1 MKKTI
6 VAAAVAALVAAPA
19 AFAEVSISGQINVEF
34 SDNDTGDSSGDY
46 HSDVV
51 LKGSEDLGNGMKAG
65 FVYHLV
71 SDGDGNDAGAVA
83 VGGDTAISLS
93 GDFGTINLGRM
104 EPFVE
109 NKLASVAN
117 IDASEEL
124 DLEFATGGAAESIN
138 AARSDTGIKYVSPNM
153 NGLTIGVE
161 AYADENVGTDDWDTT
176 AVYASYSVGGLT
188 VQVASENNDEAL
200 VGDTTAYSIQYKM
213 GDISVRAVN
222 VDLDSP
228 TANDDAETTVVG
240 ASYTMGNNE
249 FAIGSIV
256 DAKGTNVSAQDG
268 DTIYSLKHSLS
279 KSTSV
284 YLVHF
289 SDDSGTADQT
299 LVGMKHS
306 F

>member
-19 AFAEVSISGQINVEF
+19 AFADVSISGQINVEF
-34 SDNDTGDSSGDY
+34 SDNETGDSSGDY

-71 SDGDGNDAGAVA
+71 SDGDGNDSGAVS

-93 GDFGTINLGRM
+93 GDFGTINAGRM
-104 EPFVE
+104 EPFIE
-109 NKLASVAN
+109 NKIASVAN

-124 DLEFATGGAAESIN
+124 DLEFATGASQSIN
-138 AARSDTGIKYVSPNM
+138 AGRSDTGLKYVSPNM

-176 AVYASYSVGGLT
+176 AVYVSYSMGGLT
-188 VQVASENNDEAL
+188 VQAASESNDEAL
-200 VGDTTAYSIQYKM
+200 VGDTTAYSIQYTM
-213 GDISVRAVN
+213 GDLSVRAVN

-228 TANDDAETTVVG
+228 TAGDDAEETMVG
-240 ASYTMGNNE
+240 ASYTMGSNQ

-256 DAKGTNVSAQDG
+256 DAKGTNVSARDG

-289 SDDSGTADQT
+289 SDDTGTADQT

>member
-34 SDNDTGDSSGDY
+34 SDNETGDSSGDY

-93 GDFGTINLGRM
+93 GDFGTVSAGRM
-104 EPFVE
+104 EPFIE
-109 NKLASVAN
+109 NKLASIAN

-124 DLEFATGGAAESIN
+124 DLEFNPGTGESIN
-138 AARSDTGIKYVSPNM
+138 AGRSDTGVRFVSNNM
-153 NGLTIGVE
+153 NGLTVGVE

-176 AVYASYSVGGLT
+176 AIYVKYSNGGLT
-188 VQVASENNDEAL
+188 VQAASESNEEAL
-200 VGDTTAYSIQYKM
+200 VGDTTAYSIQYAM

-228 TANDDAETTVVG
+228 TAGDDAEETMVG
-240 ASYTMGNNE
+240 ATYTMGSNQ

-256 DAKGTNVSAQDG
+256 DAKGTNVAARDG

-289 SDDSGTADQT
+289 SDDTGTADQT

>member
-71 SDGDGNDAGAVA
+71 SDGDGNDGGAVT
-83 VGGDTAISLS
+83 VGGDTAISLA

-124 DLEFATGGAAESIN
+124 DLEFNPGSGNSIN
-138 AARSDTGIKYVSPNM
+138 AGRSDTGIKYVSPNM

-176 AVYASYSVGGLT
+176 AVYASYSAGGLT

-200 VGDTTAYSIQYKM
+200 VGDTTAYSIQYTM

-228 TANDDAETTVVG
+228 TAGDDAETTVVG
-240 ASYTMGNNE
+240 ATYTMGNNQ

-256 DAKGTNVSAQDG
+256 DAKGANVAARDG

-289 SDDSGTADQT
+289 SDDTGTADQT

>member
-34 SDNDTGDSSGDY
+34 SDNETGDSSGDY

-71 SDGDGNDAGAVA
+71 SDGDGNDSGAVS
-83 VGGDTAISLS
+83 VGGDTAISLA

-124 DLEFATGGAAESIN
+124 DLEFNPGSGNSIN
-138 AARSDTGIKYVSPNM
+138 AGRSDTGIKYVSPNM

-176 AVYASYSVGGLT
+176 AVYASYSAGGLT

-200 VGDTTAYSIQYKM
+200 VGDTTAYSIQYTM

-228 TANDDAETTVVG
+228 TAGDDAETTVVG
-240 ASYTMGNNE
+240 ASYKMGNNE
-249 FAIGSIV
+249 FAIASIV

-289 SDDSGTADQT
+289 SDDTGTADQT

>member
-19 AFAEVSISGQINVEF
+19 AFADVSITGQINVEF
-34 SDNDTGDSSGDY
+34 SDNETGDASGDN
-46 HSDVV
+46 HTDVV
-51 LKGSEDLGNGMKAG
+51 VKGSEDLGNGMKAG
-65 FVYHLV
+65 FVWHMV
-71 SDGDGNDAGAVA
+71 SDGNGGTDTFAVA
-83 VGGDTAISLS
+83 GDKRIDLS
-93 GDFGTINLGRM
+93 GDFGTISAGRM

-124 DLEFATGGAAESIN
+124 DLEFNPGSSQSIN
-138 AARSDTGIKYVSPNM
+138 KARDAAGVRFVSPNM
-153 NGLTIGVE
+153 NGITVGVE

-176 AVYASYSVGGLT
+176 AVYAKYSNGGLT
-188 VQVASENNDEAL
+188 VQVASESNDEAL
-200 VGDTTAYSIQYKM
+200 VGDTTAYSIQYTM

-228 TANDDAETTVVG
+228 TTGDDAEETMVG
-240 ASYTMGNNE
+240 ASYTMGSNQ
-249 FAIGSIV
+249 FAVGSIV
-256 DAKGTNVSAQDG
+256 DAKGTNVTARDG

-289 SDDSGTADQT
+289 SDDTGTADQT